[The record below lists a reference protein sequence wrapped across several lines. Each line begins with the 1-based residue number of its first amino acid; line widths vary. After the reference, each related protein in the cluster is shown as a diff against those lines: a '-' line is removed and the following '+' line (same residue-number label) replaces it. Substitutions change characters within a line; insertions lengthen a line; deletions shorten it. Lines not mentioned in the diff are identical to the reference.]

1 MVSRGRTSGGLRLLA
16 LGRFP
21 LLRDASRHV
30 LHRLGYGQP
39 KPIAGLPES
48 LNAELIDA
56 LCRERGKGRLKRC
69 SHVHLSGWKSLGAYR
84 IELLTENGER
94 WMLIYKDECYRTD
107 VIPALDGLPVLPGPP
122 EATILRMRD
131 SALSPFLPELISFR
145 ELQPGRHFQFLL
157 EDLSQDY
164 ELLRPKK
171 IDHVEAARTLLR
183 LQSAMQASFRGR
195 PLEGLIYYDRSYS
208 ERLLDYAR
216 SSLASYAARVT
227 DGPVTSVV
235 DRWEVIESVHQRDE
249 FYDDALPVL
258 IHGDYNASNIHVP
271 RARGNQLKIVD
282 WEWAG
287 VGVAHADLAALAKS
301 VPREDAPAL
310 LQVIIDNDRRF
321 SPEQHRRVFA
331 WCQLER
337 GLLDAAFLAHQELAT
352 NRSVSWLQSAIN
364 RAASGVLY
372 ALESL
377 KRGSQIRS

>member
-1 MVSRGRTSGGLRLLA
+1 MLA
-16 LGRFP
+16 LDRFP
-21 LLRDASRHV
+21 FLLNASRHV
-30 LHRLGYGQP
+30 FHRLGYRRP

-48 LNAELIDA
+48 LDGELLDS

-69 SHVHLSGWKSLGAYR
+69 SYLHLSGWKSLGAYR

-94 WMLIYKDECYRTD
+94 WLLIYKNERYRTE

-131 SALSPFLPELISFR
+131 SALSPFLPGLILFR
-145 ELQPGRHFQFLL
+145 ELEPGRHFQFLL

-164 ELLRPKK
+164 ALLRPKK
-171 IDHVEAARTLLR
+171 IDHIEAARTLLR
-183 LQSAMQASFRGR
+183 LQGAMQESFRGL
-195 PLEGLIYYDRSYS
+195 PLEGLICYDRCYS

-216 SSLASYAARVT
+216 SSLAGYAASVT
-227 DGPVTSVV
+227 NGPVTRLL
-235 DRWEVIESVHQRDE
+235 DRWQDIELVHQRDE
-249 FYDDALPVL
+249 FYDDDLRVP

-271 RARGNQLKIVD
+271 RAGGTQLKIVD

-310 LQVIIDNDRRF
+310 LQVVIDNDRRL
-321 SPEQHRRVFA
+321 SPEQHQRIFA

-337 GLLDAAFLAHQELAT
+337 GLLDAAFLAHQELTA
-352 NRSVSWLQSAIN
+352 NRDVPWLQRAIN
-364 RAASGVLY
+364 RAAGGVLY
-372 ALESL
+372 ALEALNTGSL
-377 KRGSQIRS
+377 GSVPR